1 MTLLRL
7 TSGVIRGRE
16 AVVSGACEGP
26 GFDALDIVAMGA
38 GGRELS
44 RQRLADCLASG
55 GMQGFEA
62 RLRFDGLLK
71 GVYFASP
78 DPAFRI
84 ETDPA
89 YELTNL
95 FFESEEEYLGSSYGA
110 RRRAGR
116 PRDKET
122 DCFLSR
128 QLAEAY
134 DGALEDRMLM
144 TVSYAYR
151 SVEIGAADE
160 IAHAIHLLAE
170 RMGDTGMLGLSH
182 QFRRDRTHQRVSILT
197 ARWHGELALG
207 RVSEFRATLGEL
219 LEIAPH
225 VMISQQVFRTCNNTI
240 RGLAVLVAFAVLRGE
255 RKLAFEALSSVREV
269 LRFAG
274 MRMEDEP
281 AVLQEFSGVCR
292 HCAAMTPVR
301 KALGRDLDAPF
312 ERAALE
318 AGLVRPAIRS
328 SNLPEMLEAFG
339 RAVEARDEISRAA
352 P

>member
-7 TSGVIRGRE
+7 TAGVIRGRE

-26 GFDALDIVAMGA
+26 GFEALDIVAMGI

-62 RLRFDGLLK
+62 RLRFGGLVK
-71 GVYFASP
+71 GIYFASP

-84 ETDPA
+84 EAGPA

-95 FFESEEEYLGSSYGA
+95 FFETEEEYLGSGYNA

-116 PRDKET
+116 PHDKET

-134 DGALEDRMLM
+134 AGALEDRMLM
-144 TVSYAYR
+144 TVSYGYR
-151 SVEIGAADE
+151 AVEIGAADE
-160 IAHAIHLLAE
+160 MAHALRLLAE
-170 RMGDTGMLGLSH
+170 RMDDTPRLEPSS
-182 QFRRDRTHQRVSILT
+182 QFRRDRIHQRVSILT
-197 ARWHGELALG
+197 ARWHGQLALG
-207 RVSEFRATLGEL
+207 RVSDFRATLREL
-219 LEIAPH
+219 LEMAPQ
-225 VMISQQVFRTCNNTI
+225 VMVSPQVFRTCNNTI
-240 RGLAVLVAFAVLRGE
+240 RGLGVLGAFAVLTGE
-255 RKLAFEALSSVREV
+255 RKLAFEALWSAREV

-292 HCAAMTPVR
+292 HCAEMTPFR
-301 KALGRDLDAPF
+301 KTLGRDPDAAIDA
-312 ERAALE
+312 AALE
-318 AGLVRPAIRS
+318 AKIVRPAIRS
-328 SNLPEMLEAFG
+328 SNVPEMLDAFG
-339 RAVEARDEISRAA
+339 RAVTGQGVGS
-352 P
+352 